1 MAKEVLKKN
10 QPATSTTTIMENLEK
25 LRNRGACGI
34 RGLDV
39 LKQKKVNLKILL
51 NYILRKLNSENVEG
65 SENGSSSW

>member
-1 MAKEVLKKN
+1 
-10 QPATSTTTIMENLEK
+10 MENFEK

>member
-10 QPATSTTTIMENLEK
+10 QPATSTTTIMKNFEK